1 MFRRPR
7 VRHEPIPGC
16 EDKQKILLPLRLTER
31 DDKDKDRGKGQ
42 KKKDVEWSGPLLVEE
57 KTVTLLQLKPEF
69 QNRCRHKERLDSE
82 HEVRVEERM
91 KLL

>member
-31 DDKDKDRGKGQ
+31 DDKDKDRGKEEHDCLSYRDRPGFQ
-42 KKKDVEWSGPLLVEE
+42 SSFDVTQGRSERPQDVWLSSGG
-57 KTVTLLQLKPEF
+57 
-69 QNRCRHKERLDSE
+69 
-82 HEVRVEERM
+82 
-91 KLL
+91 

>member
-7 VRHEPIPGC
+7 VRHEPLPGC

-31 DDKDKDRGKGQ
+31 DDKGKDKDRGKS
-42 KKKDVEWSGPLLVEE
+42 KKKDVEWIGPLLVEE

-82 HEVRVEERM
+82 REVRVEE
-91 KLL
+91 KD